1 MEKVRILKRAITLI
15 EMIVVMIL
23 IATITGAVTLNY
35 RKSLNEG
42 KAFKTKEGLERVE
55 TMLSLYFAENP
66 DANRNITDRPTL
78 LSIAAQSPLVKNPE
92 EFLKDGWGENYNIV
106 CSQDE
111 NTSEA
116 VIIVSSR
123 KYDQYKKEKESKN
136 RAQ

>member
-42 KAFKTKEGLERVE
+42 RAFRTKEGMERIE

-66 DANRNITDRPTL
+66 DANRSVTDYAEL
-78 LSIAAQSPLVKNPE
+78 LSIASQSPLVKNPKD
-92 EFLKDGWGENYNIV
+92 FLQDGWGTNYEIV
-106 CSQDE
+106 CKDTGSDVE
-111 NTSEA
+111 
-116 VIIVSSR
+116 IRVSSR
-123 KYDQYKKEKESKN
+123 KYEQYLKEKDTKSHTK
-136 RAQ
+136 